1 MPTPTT
7 KDAKQALYAVAGVAD
22 LAVST
27 IRHLPADAARLRD
40 RLPGEAVKTYGDLV
54 RRGESLV
61 TGVRRSRP
69 TRQAAE
75 ATRTA
80 VSHTKAA
87 NTRVRRSAK
96 TTRSSVRSAG
106 TSTRRAAAA
115 DARAVKEAA
124 AKVGDDK

>member
-7 KDAKQALYAVAGVAD
+7 RDAKQALYAVAGVAD

>member
-27 IRHLPADAARLRD
+27 IRHLPADAAKLRE
-40 RLPGEAVKTYGDLV
+40 RIPGEAVKTYGQLV
-54 RRGESLV
+54 RRGETLV

-69 TRQAAE
+69 TRQAGE

-80 VSHTKAA
+80 VSRTKAA
-87 NTRVRRSAK
+87 K
-96 TTRSSVRSAG
+96 
-106 TSTRRAAAA
+106 AAAS
-115 DARAVKEAA
+115 
-124 AKVGDDK
+124 KVGEK

>member
-69 TRQAAE
+69 TRQATDAS
-75 ATRTA
+75 RNA
-80 VSHTKAA
+80 VSRSKAA
-87 NTRVRRSAK
+87 NTRARRSTR
-96 TTRSSVRSAG
+96 TTRSSVKSAS
-106 TSTRRAAAA
+106 TSVRRAAAA
-115 DARAVKEAA
+115 DTRAVKDGA

>member
-7 KDAKQALYAVAGVAD
+7 RDAKQALYAVAGVAD

-80 VSHTKAA
+80 ASHTKAA

-115 DARAVKEAA
+115 DARAVKDAA
-124 AKVGDDK
+124 TKVGEN

>member
-7 KDAKQALYAVAGVAD
+7 KDARQALYAVAGAAD

-27 IRHLPADAARLRD
+27 LRHLPREAGRIRD
-40 RLPGEAVKTYGDLV
+40 RLPGEAARTYGQLV

-75 ATRTA
+75 ATSTA
-80 VSHTKAA
+80 VSRTRAA
-87 NTRVRRSAK
+87 NTRARRSTK
-96 TTRSSVRSAG
+96 TTRSSVKSAG
-106 TSTRRAAAA
+106 TTVRRAAAA
-115 DARAVKEAA
+115 DTKAVKEAA
-124 AKVGDDK
+124 TKVGEK

>member
-7 KDAKQALYAVAGVAD
+7 RDAKQALYAVAGVAD

-75 ATRTA
+75 ATRSA

-115 DARAVKEAA
+115 DARAVKDAA
-124 AKVGDDK
+124 TKVGEN

>member
-1 MPTPTT
+1 MPTPTA
-7 KDAKQALYAVAGVAD
+7 KDAKQALYAVAGAAD

-27 IRHLPADAARLRD
+27 IRHLPEEAAKLRD
-40 RLPGEAVKTYGDLV
+40 RIPAEAARTYDQLV

-80 VSHTKAA
+80 APGPPA
-87 NTRVRRSAK
+87 RR
-96 TTRSSVRSAG
+96 
-106 TSTRRAAAA
+106 
-115 DARAVKEAA
+115 
-124 AKVGDDK
+124 

>member
-7 KDAKQALYAVAGVAD
+7 RDAKQALYAVAGVAD

-80 VSHTKAA
+80 SSRTKAA

-96 TTRSSVRSAG
+96 TTRSSVKSAG
-106 TSTRRAAAA
+106 TSVRRATAA
-115 DARAVKEAA
+115 DTRAVKDAA
-124 AKVGDDK
+124 AKVGDK

>member
-27 IRHLPADAARLRD
+27 IRHLPADAARLRG
-40 RLPGEAVKTYGDLV
+40 RLPGEAARTYGELV

-69 TRQAAE
+69 TRQAAD
-75 ATRTA
+75 ATGNAASR
-80 VSHTKAA
+80 TKAA
-87 NTRVRRSAK
+87 STRARRSTA
-96 TTRSSVRSAG
+96 TTRGSVKSAG
-106 TSTRRAAAA
+106 TSVRKAAAA
-115 DARAVKEAA
+115 DTKAAKAA
-124 AKVGDDK
+124 ATKVGQS